1 MKTISIDAGAFV
13 FGAMADLLGEGELTK
28 HAGESAMWKDFR
40 AFITRGN
47 IVDLAVA
54 VVIGGAFGTVIKSFV
69 DDVIMPPIGLLLGR
83 VDFTNLFTVLK
94 AGAKAPPPYATLADA
109 KAAGAVTVNW
119 GLFASS
125 VVAFLIVAFV
135 VFLAIRW
142 TQRFYAKQAAAPDTK
157 PCPFCAMPIPL
168 AAKRCPHCTSTL

>member
-1 MKTISIDAGAFV
+1 
-13 FGAMADLLGEGELTK
+13 
-28 HAGESAMWKDFR
+28 MWKDFR

-83 VDFTNLFTVLK
+83 VDFTNLYTVLK
-94 AGAKAPPPYATLADA
+94 AGTKAPPPYATLADA

-125 VVAFLIVAFV
+125 VVAFIIVALV
-135 VFLAIRW
+135 VFLALRW
-142 TQRFYAKQAAAPDTK
+142 TQRFYAKPAAAPDTK

-168 AAKRCPHCTSTL
+168 AATRCPHCTSTL